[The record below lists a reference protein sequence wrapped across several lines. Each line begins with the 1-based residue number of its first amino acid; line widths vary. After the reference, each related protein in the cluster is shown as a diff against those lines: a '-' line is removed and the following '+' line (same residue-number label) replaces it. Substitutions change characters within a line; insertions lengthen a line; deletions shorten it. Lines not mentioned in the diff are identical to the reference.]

1 MRNDSCSAIFFGK
14 KKCAGFTLIEI
25 MLGLALIGI
34 VAGVTIPVYQSFQVR
49 NDLDVA
55 SGTIAQT
62 MRRASALSRA
72 SSGDLSWGI
81 LATTTSITLFQ
92 GASYSARNTYLD
104 EVFDLPSA
112 ITPTDH
118 IEIIFNKLTGDPT
131 TTGTTT
137 LTSSINETRNININS
152 KGKIEY

>member
-1 MRNDSCSAIFFGK
+1 MR
-14 KKCAGFTLIEI
+14 GFTLIEI

-34 VAGVTIPVYQSFQVR
+34 VAATTIPVYQSFQVR

-55 SGTIAQT
+55 AGTIAQT
-62 MRRASALSRA
+62 MRRAQALSRGA
-72 SSGDLSWGI
+72 SGDVTWGV

-92 GASYSARNTYLD
+92 GASYSARDTALD
-104 EVFDLPSA
+104 EVFDLPQT
-112 ITPTDH
+112 ITPADH
-118 IEIIFNKLTGDPT
+118 IEVVFNKLTGEPT

-152 KGKIEY
+152 KGRIQY